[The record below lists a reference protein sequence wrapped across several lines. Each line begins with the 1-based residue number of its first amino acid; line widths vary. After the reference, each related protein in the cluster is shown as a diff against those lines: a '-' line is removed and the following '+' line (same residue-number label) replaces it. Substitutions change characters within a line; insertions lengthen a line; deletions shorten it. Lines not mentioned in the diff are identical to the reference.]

1 MLTTDAFE
9 AFVQAAWAEHGD
21 QPQAVAERL
30 ATSLPLVQRPE
41 HLRPM
46 AALVAHVYGEHLGR
60 WDDGIAVLES
70 LRALPAND
78 GSAAVSQP
86 IARAVATL
94 LYAGGDLAVLGTLT
108 PEDRVAVLAGAAAM
122 FTGRG
127 DLRRAID
134 AYTQAL
140 RLAAAGLP
148 AGSPAVR
155 ALAIGGN
162 NLAQALEGKAD
173 ADADELA
180 AMVAAAQGA
189 LVFWKQAG
197 TWLEEE
203 RAEYR
208 LARSL
213 LRAGRAPDAV
223 ASAQRCIAVCER
235 HEAPALERFFGQTV
249 MAVAQRAAGHAG
261 AFAAHRAAALDLLAQ
276 VPAGERGWC
285 ERARAELG

>member
-140 RLAAAGLP
+140 QLAAAGLP

-162 NLAQALEGKAD
+162 NLAQALEGKPD
-173 ADADELA
+173 ADEAELA

-213 LRAGRAPDAV
+213 LRAGRAPDAI

-276 VPAGERGWC
+276 VPAGERAWC